1 MRILVLNGSPK
12 GKNSITYQTVAY
24 WQIRHPEHSWDTL
37 HVGQLIKLYEKDF
50 APAAAAIA
58 QADLL
63 LFSYPVYTFI
73 APSQLHRFV
82 ELMKA
87 HRVNVR
93 GKWATQLSTSKHFY
107 DVTAHRYVMEN
118 AQDMGMRFVRGLS
131 ADMDDLTTEKGRHEA
146 DSFFDYLMWSVENG
160 HCEPDL
166 PAQPEPARIP
176 VTVPAASNADKPGD
190 IVILTDCAPEDTHLA
205 DMIARFRAVCPRK
218 TRVINIRFALD
229 TTQGRAEG
237 TSGHWQAMARTS
249 QNQGSD
255 LIEYPIKG
263 GCLGCFKCAKSG
275 KCVYPDGF
283 DEFLRNEIQKSE
295 AEVHAFTIS
304 DHGMSSYFKRYT
316 DRQFCNGHRT
326 VRMGSPIGYIVSGN
340 YRQEENLRMILE
352 GRAEV
357 GGNFLCGVATDEV
370 NTDAAIDALA
380 STMAYALEHRHVQ
393 PKNFLGVGGMRIFR
407 DLIWQMQ
414 GLMRED
420 HKFFKA
426 HGQYDFPQ
434 KQRGRMLLMYLVGW
448 MMGNEK
454 LQKKAG
460 GMMTQGMLMPYTK
473 VLEQVKKE
481 MQQ

>member
-1 MRILVLNGSPK
+1 MRILILNGSPK
-12 GKNSITYQTVAY
+12 GKNSITYQTCEF
-24 WQIRHPEHSWDTL
+24 WKLKFPEHQWETL
-37 HVGQLIKLYEKDF
+37 HVGQAIKLYEKNF
-50 APAAAAIA
+50 APAKEAIE

-82 ELMKA
+82 ELMKQ
-87 HRVNVR
+87 HQVNVQ

-118 AQDMGMRFVRGLS
+118 AQDMGMKFVRGLS
-131 ADMDDLTTEKGRHEA
+131 ADMDDLTTQKGRQEA
-146 DSFFDYLMWSVENG
+146 ESFFRYLMWSVENG

-166 PAQPEPARIP
+166 PAQPEPARVP
-176 VTVPAASNADKPGD
+176 ATVPVAKAADKSGD

-218 TRVINIRFALD
+218 TRVVNIR
-229 TTQGRAEG
+229 
-237 TSGHWQAMARTS
+237 
-249 QNQGSD
+249 
-255 LIEYPIKG
+255 EYPMLG

-283 DEFLRNEIQKSE
+283 DEFLRTEIQRSE

-304 DHGMSSYFKRYT
+304 DHGMSSYFKRYS

-340 YRQEENLRMILE
+340 YRHEENLRMILE

-380 STMAYALEHRHVQ
+380 STMAYALDHRHVQ

-434 KQRGRMLLMYLVGW
+434 KQRGRMLLMYLVGFL
-448 MMGNEK
+448 MGNEK
-454 LQKKAG
+454 LQKKSG

-473 VLEQVKKE
+473 VLDQLRRENGEKQT
-481 MQQ
+481 

>member
-12 GKNSITYQTVAY
+12 GKSSITYQTVAY
-24 WQIRHPEHSWDTL
+24 WQIRHPEHVWDTL

-87 HRVNVR
+87 HRVDVR

-118 AQDMGMRFVRGLS
+118 AQDMGMKFVRGLS

-176 VTVPAASNADKPGD
+176 ATVPAASNADKPGD
-190 IVILTDCAPEDTHLA
+190 VVILTDCTPEDTHLM

-218 TRVINIRFALD
+218 TRVINIR
-229 TTQGRAEG
+229 
-237 TSGHWQAMARTS
+237 
-249 QNQGSD
+249 
-255 LIEYPIKG
+255 EYPMKG
-263 GCLGCFKCAKSG
+263 GCLGCFRCAKSG
-275 KCVYPDGF
+275 KCVYADGF
-283 DEFLRNEIQKSE
+283 DEFLRKEIQKSE

-304 DHGMSSYFKRYT
+304 DHGMSSFFKRYT

-340 YRQEENLRMILE
+340 YRCEENLRMILE

-370 NTDAAIDALA
+370 DTDAAIDRLA
-380 STMAYALEHRHVQ
+380 DTMAYALEHRHVQ
-393 PKNFLGVGGMRIFR
+393 PANFLGVGGMRIFR
-407 DLIWQMQ
+407 DLIWLMQ

-434 KQRGRMLLMYLVGW
+434 KQKGRMLAMYLVGA
-448 MMGNEK
+448 MMGSEK
-454 LQKKAG
+454 LQRKAG
-460 GMMTQGMLMPYTK
+460 GMMTKGMLMPYTK
-473 VLEQVKKE
+473 VLDQVRRE
-481 MQQ
+481 SAQQHSEGGVQA